1 MAVALPDWR
10 TTEPVSEV
18 VYGTRAFDTFGE
30 TFLLL
35 AAVVS
40 VLLLARHRER
50 RREYFGEEEAGLEE
64 QQYEN
69 PGDEPIGPAERAAR
83 AADTREDDLTE
94 DATRE
99 EGERGVG
106 GREAGGRGAGARGGG
121 GREDRGPGPG
131 PRTPDAEPVSAAAP
145 EPAQAMTAV
154 VRVAVRWMLP
164 LLAVAGFYL
173 VLEGYSPGGGFPA
186 GVVLVGLVL
195 LVYAGF
201 GYRRIA
207 RLVRPGPLEVLE
219 LVGALLVIVVLALG
233 LVLEGSFGA
242 NWLPLAPERTLRSG
256 GTMQAFSLAELV
268 EVGTGLTIVIFSLL
282 AIRHDWTPTNPDDA
296 DDTNHSDDTNHAG
309 HATGEESR

>member
-1 MAVALPDWR
+1 MRRVVAGWVLAVATAVVLGLAATGLPREGAGLPDIARQAMTVALPQWR

-69 PGDEPIGPAERAAR
+69 PGDEPVGPAERAAR
-83 AADTREDDLTE
+83 AAD
-94 DATRE
+94 ARE
-99 EGERGVG
+99 EG
-106 GREAGGRGAGARGGG
+106 AGGQG
-121 GREDRGPGPG
+121 GPG
-131 PRTPDAEPVSAAAP
+131 PRTPDAEAVGARTA
-145 EPAQAMTAV
+145 EPAQAMTVV
-154 VRVAVRWMLP
+154 VRVAVRWVLP
-164 LLAVAGFYL
+164 LLAVAGCYL
-173 VLEGYSPGGGFPA
+173 VLQGYSPGGGFPA

-195 LVYAGF
+195 LVYAAF

-207 RLVRPGPLEVLE
+207 KLVRPGPLEVLE
-219 LVGALLVIVVLALG
+219 LIGALLVILVLTLG

-256 GTMQAFSLAELV
+256 GTMQAFSLAELI
-268 EVGTGLTIVIFSLL
+268 EVGTGLTVVIFSIL
-282 AIRHDWTPTNPDDA
+282 AIRHDWTPANPDDE
-296 DDTNHSDDTNHAG
+296 N
-309 HATGEESR
+309 EETDR

>member
-1 MAVALPDWR
+1 MNRTVTGWVLAGVTAVVLGVGAVDLPRETATLPGIARQALEVALPQWR

-40 VLLLARHRER
+40 VLLLSRHRER
-50 RREYFGEEEAGLEE
+50 RREYFGEEEAGREE
-64 QQYEN
+64 QQYESAQHEPLS
-69 PGDEPIGPAERAAR
+69 PGERAAR
-83 AADTREDDLTE
+83 AAD
-94 DATRE
+94 ARE
-99 EGERGVG
+99 EKT
-106 GREAGGRGAGARGGG
+106 
-121 GREDRGPGPG
+121 PGPAS
-131 PRTPDAEPVSAAAP
+131 PDAEPVSAAAP
-145 EPAQAMTAV
+145 EPAQAMTVV
-154 VRVAVRWMLP
+154 VRVAVRTVLP
-164 LLAVAGFYL
+164 LLAVAGLYL

-219 LVGALLVIVVLALG
+219 LIGALLVIVVLALG
-233 LVLEGSFGA
+233 LVLEGSVGA

-256 GTMQAFSLAELV
+256 GTMQAFSLAELI
-268 EVGTGLTIVIFSLL
+268 EVGTGLTIVIFSIL
-282 AIRHDWTPTNPDDA
+282 AIRHDWTPDNP
-296 DDTNHSDDTNHAG
+296 
-309 HATGEESR
+309 EEDE